1 MTEYNYRFYLKSS
14 KVICIKATKSPSAL
28 VSSMEE
34 NDKYLAIID
43 IRGAWH
49 TIDKSEIE
57 YFVCEN

>member
-1 MTEYNYRFYLKSS
+1 
-14 KVICIKATKSPSAL
+14 
-28 VSSMEE
+28 MEQ

>member
-14 KVICIKATKSPSAL
+14 KVICIKASKSPSSV
-28 VSSMEE
+28 VSNMEQ

-43 IRGAWH
+43 IHGVWH
-49 TIDKSEIE
+49 SIEKSQVE

>member
-1 MTEYNYRFYLKSS
+1 MTEYNYRFHLKSS
-14 KVICIKATKSPSAL
+14 RVICIKATKTPSAL
-28 VSSMEE
+28 VSSMEQ